1 LFPEYGAA
9 QLRVDV
15 PQDSPPPRFFSRQN
29 GVVLASAL
37 FSGAVLTFVS
47 PPIERTLPLV
57 GTVPIGGLHFIHW
70 LTFVPLLVAVADP
83 GGGPAASGG
92 RVRAWLRS
100 RNFRLGYLTG
110 FSGVFLLFFWLAQT
124 IDLFSNIPLALAALI
139 VALFAAVF
147 GLPYGV
153 LASAVAP
160 LRRRFGGGWVFA
172 FPTLWVAM
180 EFLQPALFPYYQ
192 GVGQYRNPYTWQLA
206 SVFGAYGLS
215 WLILLT
221 NSAASELWLSRRAGG
236 ALAWRPAAAAAGL
249 FLANLAFG
257 AWRFEAVEATLA
269 SAPVARVAVLQQG
282 VTMVQRIQD
291 RGSDVLRSWLG
302 LTRRVAGERPDLVI
316 WPEGSIYYNPTE
328 PKLAEGF
335 SEMTRSG
342 GFAFLVGGGTR
353 EEDPENP
360 GHRASWNSAYLF
372 GRDGEIAGRYDKM
385 VPMPFGEYL
394 PWPVSYLKPWIEGVG
409 SFRAGTHATEFKTDK
424 FSFSVPICYE
434 AILEAQ
440 MRTLSGAD
448 VFVNITN
455 DGWFGDTAAPHQHAM
470 LAAAYATELGRP
482 MVRIAYT
489 GISMIV
495 EPHGVI
501 RYETAPYTEVAE
513 VVELRVATFETPY
526 RTWGRA
532 FPWLCLLLSAV
543 GGATMWREAV
553 TRRSPSA

>member
-1 LFPEYGAA
+1 M
-9 QLRVDV
+9 
-15 PQDSPPPRFFSRQN
+15 SPP
-29 GVVLASAL
+29 V
-37 FSGAVLTFVS
+37 
-47 PPIERTLPLV
+47 ERTLPLL
-57 GTVPIGGLHFIHW
+57 GTLPIGGLHFIHW
-70 LTFVPLLVAVADP
+70 LTFVPLLVAVGGA
-83 GGGPAASGG
+83 GGGAEAGSPWFRG
-92 RVRAWLRS
+92 WLRS

-124 IDLFSNIPLALAALI
+124 IDLFSNIPLVLAAMI

-153 LASAVAP
+153 LGSVVAP
-160 LRRRFGGGWVFA
+160 LRKRFGPLWVFL
-172 FPTLWVAM
+172 FPSVWVSM
-180 EFLQPALFPYYQ
+180 EFAQPALFPYYQ

-215 WLILLT
+215 WLILVT
-221 NSAASELWLSRRAGG
+221 NSAAAELWLSRREGSP
-236 ALAWRPAAAAAGL
+236 LPWRMAAIAAGL
-249 FLANLAFG
+249 FLANLGFG
-257 AWRFEAVEATLA
+257 GWRFNAVEAVLA
-269 SAPVARVAVLQQG
+269 GSPVARVAILQQG

-291 RGSDVLRSWLG
+291 RGSAVLKSWLT
-302 LTRRVAGERPDLVI
+302 LTRRVIDDKPDLVI

-335 SEMTRSG
+335 GEMTRDN

-353 EEDPENP
+353 EEDPDKP

-372 GRDGEIAGRYDKM
+372 GKDGQVAGRYDKM

-409 SFRAGTHATEFKTDK
+409 SFRAGKKPTVFQTEL
-424 FSFSVPICYE
+424 FSFSSPICYE
-434 AILEAQ
+434 AILESQ
-440 MRTLSGAD
+440 MRTLSEAD

-470 LAAAYATELGRP
+470 LSAAYAMELGRP

-489 GISMIV
+489 GVSMVV

-513 VVELRVATFETPY
+513 VVELRLATFETPY

-532 FPWLCLLLSAV
+532 FPWVCLLVSFAAA
-543 GGATMWREAV
+543 GGLWRGRV
-553 TRRSPSA
+553 TSRPPSA